1 MTAARLSS
9 PPASL
14 RARYDVVVIGSGYG
28 GGVAA
33 CRLAR
38 AGRKV
43 CVLERGRELQ
53 PGDYPNDT
61 LSLLE
66 QIQVDTAPAR
76 LGSRQALF
84 DVRVYDD
91 INVAVGCG
99 LGGTSLINA
108 GLALRPDLRIVQT
121 GRWPAELN
129 DDARLEAYFQ
139 RAEGM
144 LRPRVVSAKCAGN
157 GQVQSPRAVCA
168 LDESAVLA

>member
-1 MTAARLSS
+1 MTASRLSS

-108 GLALRPDLRIVQT
+108 GLALRPDPRVFQT
-121 GRWPAELN
+121 KSWAAALHAEKQ
-129 DDARLEAYFQ
+129 LEIYFE
-139 RAEGM
+139 RSEEM
-144 LRPRVVSAKCAGN
+144 LRP
-157 GQVQSPRAVCA
+157 AV
-168 LDESAVLA
+168 